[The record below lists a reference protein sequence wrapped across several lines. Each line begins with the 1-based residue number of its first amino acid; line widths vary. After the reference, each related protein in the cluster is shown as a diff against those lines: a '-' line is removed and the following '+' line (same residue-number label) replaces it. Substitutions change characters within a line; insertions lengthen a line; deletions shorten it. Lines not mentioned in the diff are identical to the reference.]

1 MAVTEP
7 AHPRARGGTF
17 VLLGRIPIFD
27 RRLDVI
33 GYDFPCAAVPEQ
45 PDATRSTEKA
55 NPSEHPL
62 TSSLDATIA
71 EPAHI
76 DDIAGSKR
84 AWLTIRRE
92 SNGEDVSLAVPASRC
107 VLKVL
112 PGGPAVG
119 ATDDDSLAIA
129 EARSSQLAEDATR
142 DSDIRAWAEPL
153 RKQGYELAVG
163 AWSEEA
169 GALGEVASF
178 TLVDPDL
185 ASENLWQC
193 LEVLNNPR
201 RGAVMTGF
209 ESLQQVIE
217 WSRAGATLFQ
227 GHVLSKPT
235 GEVTDSL
242 SPGRLACLQLISRLR
257 DPDTTAKELSRILSG
272 DVSLSYR
279 VLHVSSLGAASGLRR
294 PVRSIEEAVVLL
306 GRERLY
312 SWVTFMTLADLSPH
326 VNEQVTIALVRA
338 RTCELFASSVDPSL
352 ADAAFTVGL
361 ISGISLIVGTSL
373 GQLVTKMDI
382 ADDIANAVLDQRG
395 PLGAILADV
404 YDWEV
409 STTLPTLR
417 SGIEPA
423 VAGHH
428 YVSALRWVSQIER
441 SIELAAA

>member
-1 MAVTEP
+1 M
-7 AHPRARGGTF
+7 
-17 VLLGRIPIFD
+17 LGRIPIFD

-217 WSRAGATLFQ
+217 VFTFYVGAGSRLDAGLLCR
-227 GHVLSKPT
+227 G
-235 GEVTDSL
+235 GVTSA
-242 SPGRLACLQLISRLR
+242 GRLRC
-257 DPDTTAKELSRILSG
+257 
-272 DVSLSYR
+272 
-279 VLHVSSLGAASGLRR
+279 
-294 PVRSIEEAVVLL
+294 
-306 GRERLY
+306 
-312 SWVTFMTLADLSPH
+312 
-326 VNEQVTIALVRA
+326 
-338 RTCELFASSVDPSL
+338 
-352 ADAAFTVGL
+352 
-361 ISGISLIVGTSL
+361 
-373 GQLVTKMDI
+373 
-382 ADDIANAVLDQRG
+382 
-395 PLGAILADV
+395 
-404 YDWEV
+404 
-409 STTLPTLR
+409 
-417 SGIEPA
+417 
-423 VAGHH
+423 
-428 YVSALRWVSQIER
+428 
-441 SIELAAA
+441 ELAARGSVLGQPPVVWGVSGGRGYRV